1 VNFGEKAESFL
12 KISTQF
18 RLGDID
24 TEKPHPK
31 TKELSSLA
39 KTDLPAAITI
49 LKDIDINA
57 LEIVKDRK
65 QEITGMK
72 KDIENTFMGGHKV
85 FLAGCGSTGRLSIVL
100 EVLWREE
107 KRGTRYENA
116 VISFM
121 AGGDTALIKSI
132 ENFEDYPG
140 YAARQLKDLGFS
152 DGDLLIACTEGG
164 ETPYVIGATENAAVL
179 SSKHPYFLYCN
190 PDKILEGLT
199 ERTTRILRNPYINR
213 INLQV
218 GPMALSGS
226 TRMQASTVLMY
237 AVGLALLNA
246 FSEYNFESDID
257 QFINHIREI
266 DYNFLIPYIEKE
278 SSIYNAGSYIVY
290 TTYDDLGISILT
302 DTTERSPTFTLHPFE
317 NFLNAESKPSLVYLC
332 LPNAPDSKSAWRMLL
347 SRDPRPLD
355 WKEFPVTAES
365 YLYGFDF
372 SRKGLEKRKQKISPS
387 SFVIIDIRR
396 ETGQF
401 KFEFQE
407 EVRFVSTDGLSLLNQ
422 HLLLKMLLNILSTL
436 VMGKLGRYES
446 NLMTYVT
453 PSNNKL
459 IDRAVR
465 YVGILL
471 ERKEISA
478 SYEQIVYALFE
489 EIDSGIGTRSL
500 VIDTAARFIERSNL
514 RGRSKDLY

>member
-1 VNFGEKAESFL
+1 
-12 KISTQF
+12 
-18 RLGDID
+18 
-24 TEKPHPK
+24 
-31 TKELSSLA
+31 
-39 KTDLPAAITI
+39 
-49 LKDIDINA
+49 
-57 LEIVKDRK
+57 
-65 QEITGMK
+65 
-72 KDIENTFMGGHKV
+72 
-85 FLAGCGSTGRLSIVL
+85 
-100 EVLWREE
+100 
-107 KRGTRYENA
+107 
-116 VISFM
+116 
-121 AGGDTALIKSI
+121 
-132 ENFEDYPG
+132 
-140 YAARQLKDLGFS
+140 
-152 DGDLLIACTEGG
+152 
-164 ETPYVIGATENAAVL
+164 
-179 SSKHPYFLYCN
+179 
-190 PDKILEGLT
+190 
-199 ERTTRILRNPYINR
+199 
-213 INLQV
+213 
-218 GPMALSGS
+218 
-226 TRMQASTVLMY
+226 
-237 AVGLALLNA
+237 
-246 FSEYNFESDID
+246 
-257 QFINHIREI
+257 
-266 DYNFLIPYIEKE
+266 
-278 SSIYNAGSYIVY
+278 
-290 TTYDDLGISILT
+290 
-302 DTTERSPTFTLHPFE
+302 
-317 NFLNAESKPSLVYLC
+317 
-332 LPNAPDSKSAWRMLL
+332 
-347 SRDPRPLD
+347 LD